1 MIGTVEMK
9 PVLVIRHALT
19 EGPGFFGT
27 FLDQKSIPWCMIC
40 LDKGDAL
47 PLGMEGYSGL
57 VMMGGPMSVNDVL
70 PWIQQ
75 ELELIRKAMVL
86 DLPVLGHC
94 LGGQLISKAL
104 GARVVANPVKEIGW
118 AQVKVVPDQYAFDLF
133 GSANFESFHW
143 HGETFELPQ
152 GAQHLL
158 SSQYCKNQAY
168 QIGSAIAFQ
177 CHIEMTEEMVETW
190 CEGGADE
197 LLASMVSPAVQQ
209 AIEIKRDLKPRV
221 ANLNKVATHVY
232 SQWIKSFK

>member
-40 LDKGDAL
+40 LDKGDEL
-47 PLGMEGYSGL
+47 PLDMEGYSGL
-57 VMMGGPMSVNDVL
+57 VMMGGPMSVNDDL

-75 ELELIRKAMVL
+75 ELELIRKAMIL
-86 DLPVLGHC
+86 DLPLLGHC

-118 AQVKVVPDQYAFDLF
+118 AQVTVDPDQHALDLF
-133 GSANFESFHW
+133 GSASFESFHW

-168 QIGSAIAFQ
+168 QIRKALAFQ
-177 CHIEMTEEMVETW
+177 CHIEMNEEMVEVW
-190 CEGGADE
+190 CDSGTDE
-197 LLASMVSPAVQQ
+197 LLASMDSPAVQQ
-209 AIEIKRDLKPRV
+209 APEIQKYLKERI

-232 SQWIKSFK
+232 SQWIKSLN